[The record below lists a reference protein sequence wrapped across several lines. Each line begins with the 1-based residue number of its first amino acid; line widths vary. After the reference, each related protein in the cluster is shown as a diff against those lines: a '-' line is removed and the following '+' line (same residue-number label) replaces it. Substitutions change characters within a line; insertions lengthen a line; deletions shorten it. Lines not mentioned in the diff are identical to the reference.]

1 MSSVENA
8 LSETINIL
16 GSLERGSRHQVLAA
30 VNAFYEKEI
39 DDEKWVKLP
48 VLNEKQFLQKIEDE
62 KKEIDNKKHNVL
74 VGEEL

>member
-1 MSSVENA
+1 V
-8 LSETINIL
+8 
-16 GSLERGSRHQVLAA
+16 A

-48 VLNEKQFLQKIEDE
+48 VLNEKQLLQKIEDE
-62 KKEIDNKKHNVL
+62 KKEIDNKKHNAL